1 MLVDSS
7 GSKKI
12 SKNKKKKKLMKVKG
26 GVTKKAT
33 EKAPKGICFHYG
45 QDGQW
50 RRNCKAYLG
59 SLKKK
64 ASNSPST

>member
-1 MLVDSS
+1 MLVGSS
-7 GSKKI
+7 GSTKI
-12 SKNKKKKKLMKVKG
+12 SKNKKKKPMKVKG

-33 EKAPKGICFHYG
+33 KKSPKGICFRG

-64 ASNSPST
+64 ASNAPST